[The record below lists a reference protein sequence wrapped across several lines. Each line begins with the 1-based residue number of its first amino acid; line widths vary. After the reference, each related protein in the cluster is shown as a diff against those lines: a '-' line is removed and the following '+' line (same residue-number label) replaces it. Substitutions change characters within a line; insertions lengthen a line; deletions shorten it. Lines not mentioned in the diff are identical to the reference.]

1 MSEQE
6 LKRGD
11 FYKVTTTGSEQLT
24 GISDT
29 VFDLASVFY
38 HAAQGGQVYAK
49 YIEDANRE
57 GDQELAE
64 FFKEVQEQDA
74 WRAQKAKS
82 LLGRR

>member
-1 MSEQE
+1 
-6 LKRGD
+6 
-11 FYKVTTTGSEQLT
+11 VTTTGSEQLT

-29 VFDLASVFY
+29 VFDLTSVFY